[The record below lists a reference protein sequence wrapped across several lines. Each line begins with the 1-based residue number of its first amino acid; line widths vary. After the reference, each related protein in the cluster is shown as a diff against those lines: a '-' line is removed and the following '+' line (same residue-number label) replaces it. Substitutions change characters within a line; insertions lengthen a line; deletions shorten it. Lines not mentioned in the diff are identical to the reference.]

1 MSAWRIAC
9 RQRSESASDHVDVGL
24 ESGSGAD
31 SSTRSNQRLRD
42 LVCLAESSVS
52 HLTSSQLSHC
62 ALLQSCRLR
71 SHASHLAE
79 RHACQ
84 SLPQRSP
91 SLRFLCCPVCPTV
104 ALHALQA
111 SGSPHLLYCHSS
123 RSCPSSLSLSSHHV
137 TLALL
142 SSPASHVLLHLHS
155 SRPDR
160 RALCPAS
167 ASPRLFPCSV
177 PTRGKVAAAAS
188 LRRHAAAGYRM
199 VVPTSQASLRHPPL
213 RCRPRHRHGRLLCPV

>member
-1 MSAWRIAC
+1 MLTWMRHAGQLKECHRQRVQQAAGEVSLRCQRGIAC
-9 RQRSESASDHVDVGL
+9 RQRSDHVDVGL
-24 ESGSGAD
+24 ESGSRAD

-42 LVCLAESSVS
+42 LVCLAECSVS

-123 RSCPSSLSLSSHHV
+123 
-137 TLALL
+137 
-142 SSPASHVLLHLHS
+142 
-155 SRPDR
+155 
-160 RALCPAS
+160 
-167 ASPRLFPCSV
+167 LFPY
-177 PTRGKVAAAAS
+177 P
-188 LRRHAAAGYRM
+188 
-199 VVPTSQASLRHPPL
+199 
-213 RCRPRHRHGRLLCPV
+213 